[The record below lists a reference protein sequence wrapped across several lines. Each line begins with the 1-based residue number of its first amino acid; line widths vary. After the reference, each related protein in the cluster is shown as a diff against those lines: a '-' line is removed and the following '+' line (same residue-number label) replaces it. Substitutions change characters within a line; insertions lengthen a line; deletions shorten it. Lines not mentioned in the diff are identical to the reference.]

1 MTNTLV
7 KELIAFA
14 ALIAVA
20 WFVFALGRKK
30 HVLEGKGGIESQAR
44 QGLQTAGAEVKT
56 GWPAGVVLALK
67 AALILGIF
75 MVPVYFQS
83 DPPYSFYTDKDA
95 SVKVAFKH
103 IGKKVVNCDEAE
115 VIKSEGERYRKTLK
129 KTSRVQ
135 MNMARFADC
144 PRERFPVHVS
154 LSIDG
159 REVLDRSYAPTGLKK
174 DMASY
179 VYDEFIIAPGR
190 HKLSARL
197 SDSGRKDAPDYTFE
211 ETVDIK
217 PAQIR
222 LIMFDDTLGRLVAE

>member
-1 MTNTLV
+1 MTSTLI
-7 KELIAFA
+7 KELIALA
-14 ALIAVA
+14 AFIAAA
-20 WFVFALGRKK
+20 WFISALNRKK
-30 HVLEGKGGIESQAR
+30 QVLEGKGGVKSEALR
-44 QGLQTAGAEVKT
+44 GLQIAGAEAKT
-56 GWPAGVVLALK
+56 GWPVSVVFALK

-75 MVPVYFQS
+75 MIPVYFQS
-83 DPPYSFYTDKDA
+83 DPPYSFYTNKDA

-115 VIKSEGERYRKTLK
+115 VIKSEGERYRKVLK

-154 LSIDG
+154 LSIDD
-159 REVLDRSYAPTGLKK
+159 REVLDRAYAPTGLKK

-197 SDSGRKDAPDYTFE
+197 GDSGRKDDTDYTFE

-217 PAQIR
+217 PAQVR
-222 LIMFDDTLGRLVAE
+222 LIMFDDTLNKLVLE